1 MWHWIDRIDSR
12 FGIEK
17 FKSGGII
24 LRSRYFIPLVLI
36 LLPPMGLIIGAIL
49 AQPLSEW
56 FPQSGI
62 TDNYEIA
69 GVFGGQIGILC
80 AILIVAIR
88 LGYDLKSEWL
98 SNGSPFETRGVAWVP
113 FRLQSQ
119 TPNWK
124 KSPIN
129 KIRPK
134 ATKGKIVNQNHI
146 FNWSSPMGKP
156 PLGLVINE
164 WPTLILQNL

>member
-17 FKSGGII
+17 FKSVGII
-24 LRSRYFIPLVLI
+24 LRSSYFIPLVLI
-36 LLPPMGLIIGAIL
+36 LLPPVGLLVGAIL

-80 AILIVAIR
+80 AILIIAIR
-88 LGYDLKSEWL
+88 LGYDLKSE
-98 SNGSPFETRGVAWVP
+98 
-113 FRLQSQ
+113 
-119 TPNWK
+119 
-124 KSPIN
+124 
-129 KIRPK
+129 
-134 ATKGKIVNQNHI
+134 
-146 FNWSSPMGKP
+146 
-156 PLGLVINE
+156 
-164 WPTLILQNL
+164 

>member
-1 MWHWIDRIDSR
+1 MWYWIDWIGSR

-24 LRSRYFIPLVLI
+24 LRSRYLIPLVLI
-36 LLPPMGLIIGAIL
+36 LLPPIGLLVGALL

-80 AILIVAIR
+80 AILIVAKR
-88 LGYDLKSEWL
+88 LAYDLKKE
-98 SNGSPFETRGVAWVP
+98 
-113 FRLQSQ
+113 
-119 TPNWK
+119 
-124 KSPIN
+124 
-129 KIRPK
+129 
-134 ATKGKIVNQNHI
+134 
-146 FNWSSPMGKP
+146 
-156 PLGLVINE
+156 
-164 WPTLILQNL
+164 

>member
-1 MWHWIDRIDSR
+1 MWNWIDRIDSR

-17 FKSGGII
+17 FKSRGII

-36 LLPPMGLIIGAIL
+36 LLPPIGLIVGAVL

-88 LGYDLKSEWL
+88 LAYDLKKE
-98 SNGSPFETRGVAWVP
+98 
-113 FRLQSQ
+113 
-119 TPNWK
+119 
-124 KSPIN
+124 
-129 KIRPK
+129 
-134 ATKGKIVNQNHI
+134 
-146 FNWSSPMGKP
+146 
-156 PLGLVINE
+156 
-164 WPTLILQNL
+164 

>member
-1 MWHWIDRIDSR
+1 MWNWIDRIDSR

-36 LLPPMGLIIGAIL
+36 LLPPIGLIVGALL

-69 GVFGGQIGILC
+69 GVCGYKEFSHKLCWRKCKTKSIFDGIMTKCFGSYQE
-80 AILIVAIR
+80 
-88 LGYDLKSEWL
+88 S
-98 SNGSPFETRGVAWVP
+98 
-113 FRLQSQ
+113 
-119 TPNWK
+119 
-124 KSPIN
+124 
-129 KIRPK
+129 
-134 ATKGKIVNQNHI
+134 
-146 FNWSSPMGKP
+146 
-156 PLGLVINE
+156 
-164 WPTLILQNL
+164 

>member
-1 MWHWIDRIDSR
+1 MWNWIDRIDSR

-36 LLPPMGLIIGAIL
+36 LLPPIGLIVGALL

-88 LGYDLKSEWL
+88 LGYDLKKE
-98 SNGSPFETRGVAWVP
+98 
-113 FRLQSQ
+113 
-119 TPNWK
+119 
-124 KSPIN
+124 
-129 KIRPK
+129 
-134 ATKGKIVNQNHI
+134 
-146 FNWSSPMGKP
+146 
-156 PLGLVINE
+156 
-164 WPTLILQNL
+164 

>member
-1 MWHWIDRIDSR
+1 MWNWIDRIDSR

-36 LLPPMGLIIGAIL
+36 LVPPIGLIVGAIL

-56 FPQSGI
+56 FPQSGV

-80 AILIVAIR
+80 AIVIVAIR
-88 LGYDLKSEWL
+88 LLYDMMKE
-98 SNGSPFETRGVAWVP
+98 
-113 FRLQSQ
+113 
-119 TPNWK
+119 
-124 KSPIN
+124 
-129 KIRPK
+129 
-134 ATKGKIVNQNHI
+134 
-146 FNWSSPMGKP
+146 
-156 PLGLVINE
+156 
-164 WPTLILQNL
+164 